1 MMTGMCLTCMS
12 MLALTGSDGAP
23 ASPEVFTSQLPEPGW
38 LAPEPVGGRITWTG
52 CAGFVLEYD
61 GERICVDPYASNPG
75 PAALFLRPARPDVPL
90 VRQTFGEVSAIFV
103 GHTHFDHAMDVA
115 PLAKA
120 HQGTVVY
127 GSDTTVEICRRQ
139 GMAADQL
146 REVSDG
152 HRTTVGPFTV
162 EAIASRHGTVPYAG
176 RVDVIGLR
184 GRGLPRTAFRW
195 PRGDVYAYRVEFGGR
210 SVHLH
215 TSAGIEDEPLR
226 RQQPVDVLVACLAAR
241 QGTPRYLERLAGKLR
256 PKVLIPCHHDNFLRP
271 LAAPPRP
278 VARLDWP
285 DFLADAAR
293 LHQQYGTRLVRLPR
307 GVPVPF

>member
-52 CAGFVLEYD
+52 
-61 GERICVDPYASNPG
+61 
-75 PAALFLRPARPDVPL
+75 
-90 VRQTFGEVSAIFV
+90 
-103 GHTHFDHAMDVA
+103 
-115 PLAKA
+115 
-120 HQGTVVY
+120 
-127 GSDTTVEICRRQ
+127 
-139 GMAADQL
+139 
-146 REVSDG
+146 
-152 HRTTVGPFTV
+152 
-162 EAIASRHGTVPYAG
+162 
-176 RVDVIGLR
+176 
-184 GRGLPRTAFRW
+184 
-195 PRGDVYAYRVEFGGR
+195 
-210 SVHLH
+210 
-215 TSAGIEDEPLR
+215 
-226 RQQPVDVLVACLAAR
+226 
-241 QGTPRYLERLAGKLR
+241 
-256 PKVLIPCHHDNFLRP
+256 HHDNFLRP